1 MATIDSLDIQIS
13 ASVDKANTAIRH
25 LTKSVGTLATALKFD
40 TTSLDKLGKINGNNF
55 KKLGDGLQSF
65 ANAAKSLQ
73 NVDSNNFKK
82 LSDGLTKIASIDPSK
97 LETLGKIDGNS
108 FRGLGEGVKAF
119 SSGLQNLQG
128 IRAGDFT
135 TLANGIGKL
144 AAVQPGNM
152 EAVGNALIPLTQ
164 GINALN
170 NAKFDNKNL
179 QSLINSFTR
188 LSNADTGS
196 LANINFATL
205 GNSIKGLADTLSGAK
220 KVEQN
225 TISMTNAIAK
235 LANAGAGAGEVAT
248 ALPQL
253 EIKLKEFMNTM
264 SNVSKIETETI
275 TFTQAIGTLANAGK
289 KTETTANSLNK
300 LGDELL
306 KFFQTMSGAPNVSE
320 STIRMTQA
328 LAQLANAGG
337 RTGSAVRGLGNA
349 FLGSNVSANTLNV
362 SIGKLSKTING
373 LGNGLGKTLSKFKN
387 FSRQILSAMGIVGGI
402 YGTIRGVK
410 KAMDISSDLT
420 EVQNV
425 VNVSFGDMTYKV
437 EEFAQN
443 SIEQFGMSE
452 LALKQYSSRFQSM
465 GAAMGI
471 SSKAIGS
478 ANSFLKKQTNGYIE
492 ASDSMADMSLNLTKL
507 TADMASFYN
516 VEQKAV
522 AEDLAAIF
530 TGQTV
535 PLRQYGLD
543 LTQATLKEWALKQ
556 GLDADMKSMSQAE
569 KTMLRYQ
576 YVMANTTASHMDFS
590 RTADTWANSVRVLKQ
605 NFEQLASIIGGA
617 LINAFKPFVQ
627 MLNTVLKQVISF
639 AKIVTEALGT
649 IFGWKYEVSSG
660 GMVSDWGN
668 IEDSTGGVADN
679 LGDAAKKV
687 KEMNKS
693 IRAWDELNLLTTSE
707 PSKGSGGSG
716 GAGGAGLDLDA
727 DGSFGKLVPM
737 DSILK
742 DYESFID
749 NLYDLGSYIS
759 KALEDTLG
767 KIEWDKIYKKAEGFG
782 LGLSSF
788 LNGLIRPG
796 LFDELGNTVSGA
808 INTALHFL
816 DSFGEKFN
824 WENFGSSLSSGLVSF
839 LRGIQ
844 WETALSAASN
854 WGKGIG
860 TALNSFISESTFS
873 EVGHA
878 VAMALNTAIQFAFN
892 LGHTF
897 DFVNL
902 GNSIAAGINEFFKK
916 FKSKKLAETINTWI
930 KGVLK
935 TVSTLLRKT
944 DFTIIGKKI
953 GEFLSE
959 LDLLSY
965 VGKFAQV
972 LWETIMAG
980 FSLLAGLIREAPFE
994 TALIAA
1000 FATFK
1005 FLGLGS
1011 IVASGISKSLVS
1023 SLASKLGVDLL
1034 GDSSISNVL
1043 STALSKK
1050 LAGPL
1055 QTVADKIGAIAPT
1068 VGIAV
1073 GSFAEFNIA
1082 AGLFEDLTIGIEN
1095 STLGIEDFIAAIGKI
1110 TGAIGLVVGAFKV
1123 FGPAGAVITAISGV
1137 IGAIK
1142 GINDAFDEIDA
1153 ENVGNAI
1160 HDALSN
1166 PGGTP
1171 ISEVAQTVS
1180 ESISSIGDSFLT
1192 ISEKSSAIDSANGK
1206 IEDIKF
1212 QIELVRAELKEGTIT
1227 AEEATAKFNSLLSEL
1242 QTAVSTKIGAINE
1255 YMLSAFGE
1263 GGAWGEAWE
1272 QAGFDASNAVGQ
1284 TLGLTA
1290 EMQTQ
1295 FNDLVAQLAVADP
1308 NSPEWA
1314 NLQTQLYGII
1324 GETDELESAIS
1335 DFEYNMKTIEI
1346 DYSKLVGED
1355 GQLDSK
1361 EVENVMLRISES
1373 VQKTND
1379 DIDLAGEEMARKL
1392 KEVIDSAEAAGK
1404 SGAVEYFSK
1413 KLEELPLVISNQKE
1427 QVALKAADF
1436 TNTLQEGFV
1445 DGINGVIED
1454 AENNWENL
1462 NWGEKLFHGFNKK
1475 GYVSEYVNQFKENT
1489 IDPLSSEIETTM
1501 EGLGVTGA
1509 GWASAAM
1516 DTIMSGMWE
1525 IDTTT
1530 GEYEISKK
1538 FSGVVSNA
1546 IEISEK
1552 DSEGTTKEFG
1562 SNIVLGIVEGIQEG
1576 DTETIGNKM
1585 LDMVKFAKE
1594 VMGIHSPSTVMEEI
1608 GGYMMEGL
1616 SNGISEMVD
1625 SVVQIFT
1632 DIKNDIVEAWDEA
1645 KQKTEEVW
1653 GTISTKVSG
1662 TWDNIKTWAGEKF
1675 NTAKE
1680 SISTAWDSAKEKTNT
1695 TWSEVSTKVN
1705 TTWNDIKGWASDKFG
1720 NIKKSVTDAW
1730 GEVKSSTEKTWNDIK
1745 DAIKTPINAIIGF
1758 INKMTS
1764 GIATGINGLTG
1775 MLNKLKIDI
1784 PETPFTKA
1792 TTIGFNIP
1800 PITVPP
1806 IQGLKTGGY
1815 VAAPMPSRYSL
1826 FAAGEDGI
1834 PELLGTVGG
1843 KTAVAG
1849 GEEITGIR
1857 DAVYSTAQEEI
1868 SLLRQQNQLL
1878 QELLRKDM
1886 SISSEKVFKAV
1897 QKEARDYQDRTYR
1910 PAF

>member
-40 TTSLDKLGKINGNNF
+40 TASLDKLGKINGNNF

-108 FRGLGEGVKAF
+108 FRGLGEGVKAL

-253 EIKLKEFMNTM
+253 EIKLKEFINTM
-264 SNVSKIETETI
+264 SHISKVETETI

-362 SIGKLSKTING
+362 SIRKLSKTING

-639 AKIVTEALGT
+639 AKIVTEALGA

-660 GMVSDWGN
+660 GMVSDWGS

-716 GAGGAGLDLDA
+716 GAGGAGLGLDT

-782 LGLSSF
+782 SGLSSF

-878 VAMALNTAIQFAFN
+878 VAMALNTAIQFALD

-897 DFVNL
+897 DFKNL
-902 GNSIAAGINEFFKK
+902 GNSIAAGINTFFYTFN
-916 FKSKKLAETINTWI
+916 FKGLAESINTWCNGLLDSI
-930 KGVLK
+930 ISFLK
-935 TVSTLLRKT
+935 ETHWSY
-944 DFTIIGKKI
+944 IGEKI
-953 GEFLSE
+953 GEFISDIEFTEILGKVGKAIWEAINAALETYIGLFKTAPIETAIATGILGLKFTGLGEQLLSNLKSAILPIILDSGAWALAIPISIVL
-959 LDLLSY
+959 LDLALDHAYIDSQIAKFEEEQIKKY
-965 VGKFAQV
+965 GDTFQNIYDKAAGANQQIKDFNDATRDQLAVKDDNILYLENLATKYFELKDKINPTAGEQNLLNQYTQELINKLPELNEYYDTENGKLDITAEKLKSIIAQKEKEIK
-972 LWETIMAG
+972 LNAISESWTETLKQEAE
-980 FSLLAGLIREAPFE
+980 LQLQAKQNADRLAEAQDNLAYWTGLCNAEIE
-994 TALIAA
+994 
-1000 FATFK
+1000 K
-1005 FLGLGS
+1005 
-1011 IVASGISKSLVS
+1011 SGINANLAPYQDEVSKAQQSVEQLTATLQKNKEGLEAISEQTDFYEQMYESISTSADKAKEESLGNGHDVVEEYATGIS
-1023 SLASKLGVDLL
+1023 ENSYLAADAIGMMINLASNQL
-1034 GDSSISNVL
+1034 
-1043 STALSKK
+1043 
-1050 LAGPL
+1050 
-1055 QTVADKIGAIAPT
+1055 
-1068 VGIAV
+1068 
-1073 GSFAEFNIA
+1073 E
-1082 AGLFEDLTIGIEN
+1082 
-1095 STLGIEDFIAAIGKI
+1095 
-1110 TGAIGLVVGAFKV
+1110 
-1123 FGPAGAVITAISGV
+1123 
-1137 IGAIK
+1137 
-1142 GINDAFDEIDA
+1142 GINDIAS
-1153 ENVGNAI
+1153 ENGKGFGKTFS
-1160 HDALSN
+1160 D
-1166 PGGTP
+1166 G
-1171 ISEVAQTVS
+1171 ISE
-1180 ESISSIGDSFLT
+1180 G
-1192 ISEKSSAIDSANGK
+1192 ID
-1206 IEDIKF
+1206 
-1212 QIELVRAELKEGTIT
+1212 
-1227 AEEATAKFNSLLSEL
+1227 
-1242 QTAVSTKIGAINE
+1242 
-1255 YMLSAFGE
+1255 
-1263 GGAWGEAWE
+1263 
-1272 QAGFDASNAVGQ
+1272 
-1284 TLGLTA
+1284 
-1290 EMQTQ
+1290 
-1295 FNDLVAQLAVADP
+1295 
-1308 NSPEWA
+1308 
-1314 NLQTQLYGII
+1314 
-1324 GETDELESAIS
+1324 
-1335 DFEYNMKTIEI
+1335 
-1346 DYSKLVGED
+1346 
-1355 GQLDSK
+1355 
-1361 EVENVMLRISES
+1361 EN
-1373 VQKTND
+1373 
-1379 DIDLAGEEMARKL
+1379 
-1392 KEVIDSAEAAGK
+1392 
-1404 SGAVEYFSK
+1404 
-1413 KLEELPLVISNQKE
+1413 KLEEV
-1427 QVALKAADF
+1427 
-1436 TNTLQEGFV
+1436 G
-1445 DGINGVIED
+1445 
-1454 AENNWENL
+1454 EN
-1462 NWGEKLFHGFNKK
+1462 
-1475 GYVSEYVNQFKENT
+1475 
-1489 IDPLSSEIETTM
+1489 
-1501 EGLGVTGA
+1501 
-1509 GWASAAM
+1509 
-1516 DTIMSGMWE
+1516 
-1525 IDTTT
+1525 
-1530 GEYEISKK
+1530 
-1538 FSGVVSNA
+1538 
-1546 IEISEK
+1546 
-1552 DSEGTTKEFG
+1552 
-1562 SNIVLGIVEGIQEG
+1562 IVEGVEKPIKNAVV
-1576 DTETIGNKM
+1576 TTTIGTFFNNFITAFCE
-1585 LDMVKFAKE
+1585 KFD
-1594 VMGIHSPSTVMEEI
+1594 IHSPSKVMEEM
-1608 GGYMMEGL
+1608 GGYIIQGL
-1616 SNGISEMVD
+1616 FNGIDEMAD
-1625 SVVQIFT
+1625 SVVQIFV
-1632 DIKNDIVEAWDEA
+1632 DIKDDIAGTWDEA

-1653 GTISTKVSG
+1653 NTISSKVSG

-1680 SISTAWDSAKEKTNT
+1680 SISTAWDSVKEKTNT

-1800 PITVPP
+1800 PITVPE
-1806 IQGLKTGGY
+1806 IQKLKTGGY

-1834 PELLGTVGG
+1834 PEILGTVGG